1 MSALDQTSSYLA
13 ALERVKPVSVADQVS
28 SRLREAILL
37 GHFKPGERLVERR
50 LAEVMGVSL
59 SSIRDALQQLDREGL
74 VNRQANTAT
83 RVTELSSE
91 KLHEMIKVRLLLEPA
106 AMALACRR
114 MTTPRVEELQSIVT
128 EIDRL
133 VSSNDFYQVSRADLR
148 FHQTVWKIGGNA
160 TLERI
165 LSELCT
171 PFFAFL
177 MILMSVKHEDLGKR
191 IISHQILL
199 DLLKTGNEAVVEA
212 AAREHILTSW
222 HPFLGQY

>member
-1 MSALDQTSSYLA
+1 MSTSDQASSNVA
-13 ALERVKPVSVADQVS
+13 ALEKVKPVSVADQVL

-59 SSIRDALQQLDREGL
+59 SSIRHALQQLDREGL

-106 AMALACRR
+106 AMAMACRR
-114 MTTPRVEELQSIVT
+114 MTSARVEELQSIVT

-133 VSSNDFYQVSRADLR
+133 VSCNDFYQVSRADLR
-148 FHQTVWKIGGNA
+148 FHQTIWKIGGNA
-160 TLERI
+160 ILERI

-191 IISHQILL
+191 IISHQTLL